1 MKMYGCTFFDNPS
14 PPFSLTPVF
23 SSPTIVPP
31 TEVEPSHRFERA
43 QRHALPLRLRPKL
56 KSTRG
61 LPMIL
66 QLHKTK
72 PAPDICLIAFTGK
85 LMMGHDSRQVEWSI
99 SELLIA
105 GIKKIIFDLSNLDGI
120 DSTGVGILVMCQ
132 AKMQKA
138 GGMLRIAG
146 PHGIVQETLTLTHVD
161 KLVPFFP
168 SADLAAQNFNPS

>member
-1 MKMYGCTFFDNPS
+1 MYLLRQSADPAFLVDSGPLQSYYHAADGSGAVSQVRARPAPHPS
-14 PPFSLTPVF
+14 VAF
-23 SSPTIVPP
+23 P
-31 TEVEPSHRFERA
+31 TETQKYPGG
-43 QRHALPLRLRPKL
+43 
-56 KSTRG
+56 G

-72 PAPDICLIAFTGK
+72 PAPDICLITFTGK
-85 LMMGHDSRQVEWSI
+85 LMMGNDSRQVEWSI

-105 GIKKIIFDLSNLDGI
+105 GIKKIIFDLSKLDGI
-120 DSTGVGILVMCQ
+120 DSTGVGILVVCQ

-168 SADLAAQNFNPS
+168 SVDLAAQNFNPS

>member
-1 MKMYGCTFFDNPS
+1 
-14 PPFSLTPVF
+14 
-23 SSPTIVPP
+23 
-31 TEVEPSHRFERA
+31 
-43 QRHALPLRLRPKL
+43 
-56 KSTRG
+56 
-61 LPMIL
+61 MIL
-66 QLHKTK
+66 QLRKSQ
-72 PAPDICLIAFTGK
+72 PSPDLCRIDLIGK
-85 LMMGHDSRQVEWSI
+85 LMMGNDSRQVEWSI

-105 GIKKIIFDLSNLDGI
+105 GIKKIIFDLSKLDGI

-161 KLVPFFP
+161 KLVAFFP